1 MLVAIAVAAF
11 FSYTY
16 HANYGAGHFA
26 AVTPAAMTNIQPST
40 LDVIYERNNH
50 GVSDFL
56 HLQVDTTY
64 IAHGKGAFAAK
75 SACKRTLAMRRFDGS
90 YHPAGIRSEDIFV
103 TDGTALAVW
112 HDTGDTRRIMGYDCR
127 CAEASFNG
135 RTWQAWYTDR
145 LPYHVEGINTT
156 DGLEGLIL
164 EVCDLSDGS
173 YSLKAR
179 LIAQKIG

>member
-16 HANYGAGHFA
+16 HANYGAGHFT

-50 GVSDFL
+50 GESDFL

-90 YHPAGIRSEDIFV
+90 YHPAGIRPEDIFV
-103 TDGTALAVW
+103 T
-112 HDTGDTRRIMGYDCR
+112 
-127 CAEASFNG
+127 
-135 RTWQAWYTDR
+135 
-145 LPYHVEGINTT
+145 
-156 DGLEGLIL
+156 
-164 EVCDLSDGS
+164 
-173 YSLKAR
+173 
-179 LIAQKIG
+179 

>member
-64 IAHGKGAFAAK
+64 IAHSKGAFAAK

-90 YHPAGIRSEDIFV
+90 YHPAGIRPEDIFV